1 MVDYPINLRLKEKKC
16 LVIGGGQVALRK
28 IRHLYKAGARITV
41 IAPEIHTEI
50 KKLNVTIILRKYEN
64 DLQDDYFL
72 VVVASND
79 RQTNRQIALDAI
91 KKNILINV
99 VDNIDLS
106 SFTFPSVIKR
116 KNLIISISTSGQS
129 PFFTKIFRRK
139 LEKMIKDED
148 LQLLES
154 LSKERKTIKGMNLT
168 IEQKIKCYRNIL
180 NKERLSPIQNQNG
193 CSKNDSK
200 I

>member
-116 KNLIISISTSGQS
+116 KNLIISISLVVKVLFLPKYYG
-129 PFFTKIFRRK
+129 
-139 LEKMIKDED
+139 E
-148 LQLLES
+148 
-154 LSKERKTIKGMNLT
+154 NL
-168 IEQKIKCYRNIL
+168 KK
-180 NKERLSPIQNQNG
+180 
-193 CSKNDSK
+193 
-200 I
+200 